1 MKCLIVVDMQKG
13 FMYGENYQ
21 NLSKKIDDMLD
32 KSNYEKV
39 FYTKFV
45 NLPNSLYITKLK
57 WNKLLTKEEQELCVK
72 VVDNSKIF
80 TKYGYG
86 LEKNDLLYFEEL
98 KKNNDLESIDICG
111 LQTDA
116 CVYAIAF
123 QMFDLDIYPN
133 ILLDYC
139 ETNEKIKSAIKDILA
154 RQF

>member
-1 MKCLIVVDMQKG
+1 MKCLMVVDMQQG
-13 FMYGENYQ
+13 FMYAENYK
-21 NLSKKIDDMLD
+21 NLAKKIDFLLENQKYD
-32 KSNYEKV
+32 KV

-45 NLPNSLYITKLK
+45 NLKDSLYIKKLK
-57 WNKLLTKEEQELCVK
+57 WNKLTTPQEQEICVK

-86 LEKNDLLYFEEL
+86 LSIDDLNYIKDLKQNQEL
-98 KKNNDLESIDICG
+98 NEIDICG

-123 QMFDLDIYPN
+123 QMFDLGIYPN

-139 ETNEKIKSAIKDILA
+139 ETNDNIKEPIKQIFN